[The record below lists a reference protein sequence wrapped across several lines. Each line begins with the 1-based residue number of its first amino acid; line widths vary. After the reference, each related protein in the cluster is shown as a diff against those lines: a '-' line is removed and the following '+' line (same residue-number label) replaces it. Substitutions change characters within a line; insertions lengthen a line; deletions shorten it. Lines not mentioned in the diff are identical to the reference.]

1 LFKISIDSDIN
12 LKELDEFVFKNS
24 RSSIFQTSSMAEVYR
39 RNKGSKPLIL
49 TAINE
54 KNGEIVAS
62 LLAKILEEKPGLL
75 GNFSRHSTIREGP
88 IFSDDIGHQ
97 AIDPLLRRYNEIVQK
112 TVMYSRIYPLENIPN
127 IRPIFENHRYIY
139 SDWNNLLIDINK
151 SKEELW
157 KGLQKDKIKAVK
169 KAKNCGLEFREI
181 KNKDE
186 VKLFYNLVKNRFT
199 LRKNPLEDISNFE
212 AVYDLLVPKGMAKF
226 FFVEH
231 EDNCISTRLVLLHK
245 KKIYAW
251 YSGSDNRFLKYH
263 PNDFITWSVLEWGI
277 DQGFELFDFGGGGT
291 PDEQSAGWVE
301 FKKRFGAKQ
310 VSNGRFTNVHQPI
323 KLKFAENAFKIYKC
337 LK

>member
-1 LFKISIDSDIN
+1 MFEIVIDSDVN
-12 LKELDEFVFKNS
+12 SKELDEFVFKNS

-39 RNKGSKPLIL
+39 RNKGAKPLIL

-75 GNFSRHSTIREGP
+75 GNFSRHSTVREGP
-88 IFSDDIGHQ
+88 IYSDDIGIQ
-97 AIDPLLRRYNEIVQK
+97 AIDPLLRRYNEIVRK

-127 IRPIFENHRYIY
+127 VAHSFERCGYTH
-139 SDWNNLLIDINK
+139 SGWNNLLIDLNK

-169 KAKNCGLEFREI
+169 KAKSCGLEFREI
-181 KNKDE
+181 KNKNE
-186 VKLFYNLVKNRFT
+186 IKLFYDLVSNRFT

-226 FFVEH
+226 FFAEY
-231 EDNCISTRLVLLHK
+231 EGSCISTRLVLLHK

-251 YSGSDNRFLKYH
+251 YSGSDNRFLKNH
-263 PNDFITWSVLEWGI
+263 PNDFITWSVLEWGV
-277 DQGFELFDFGGGGT
+277 DQGFELFDFGGGGS
-291 PDEQSAGWVE
+291 PEEQSAGWVE

-310 VSNGRFTNVHQPI
+310 VSSGRFTNIHQPV
-323 KLKFAENAFKIYKC
+323 KLKFAENAFKIYKS